1 MDASDLEKL
10 IRDLGFSKIR
20 IVNSHNDTN
29 IMFCCPWHGES
40 NPSAGISANKEY
52 GACYAC
58 GQGFTLLSLV
68 AYMKD
73 MSLRKAR
80 DYLEERYNVKKK
92 TTGKKV
98 RKIKRYGEPD
108 ELDEGD
114 ESREINNAT
123 LPYYRLA
130 PYKSGKVC
138 HDYLLDRGFSK
149 ETCRTFKIGWDA
161 NRSRI
166 TIPIFNIEEQLL
178 GFIVR
183 AVLDENDP
191 DYKRVYGKSDKYL
204 VDNFQRSL
212 TLFPINMFPKGNDTV
227 VLVEGSLDAM
237 RGHQY
242 GFNNVLAVLTSKLSK
257 EQVRLL
263 HRLRVKNIVLAFDD
277 DKAGQE
283 GCKKAYE
290 MLKNDFIVYK
300 VKYPEGKKDIG
311 EMTKQE
317 IQDMLNNKTHYNT
330 ISLKKID

>member
-130 PYKSGKVC
+130 PYKSGKSAMIIYSTEDSARRHAELLKLDGMPIEVELQSQ
-138 HDYLLDRGFSK
+138 YLIL
-149 ETCRTFKIGWDA
+149 
-161 NRSRI
+161 
-166 TIPIFNIEEQLL
+166 
-178 GFIVR
+178 
-183 AVLDENDP
+183 
-191 DYKRVYGKSDKYL
+191 KSSY
-204 VDNFQRSL
+204 
-212 TLFPINMFPKGNDTV
+212 
-227 VLVEGSLDAM
+227 
-237 RGHQY
+237 
-242 GFNNVLAVLTSKLSK
+242 
-257 EQVRLL
+257 
-263 HRLRVKNIVLAFDD
+263 
-277 DKAGQE
+277 
-283 GCKKAYE
+283 
-290 MLKNDFIVYK
+290 
-300 VKYPEGKKDIG
+300 
-311 EMTKQE
+311 
-317 IQDMLNNKTHYNT
+317 
-330 ISLKKID
+330 